1 MKKILVLAAAVLC
14 LATPVLAKDIAPGT
28 VELSGASAINY
39 YDGEFDIEGEGDV
52 ENSTLS
58 VSLGGNYFFM
68 QNLGLGLLLSWTEQ
82 EIEDTSQSDIF
93 IGPQVVYNY
102 SINEPLSVF
111 ATAAVGYQKMEF
123 DFDDDGD
130 DPDPDGYGW
139 RAGAGLKYFVSD
151 AFAVNAS
158 VNYAASYMEYE
169 GSDWD
174 NTGFLFGAGFSVYLK

>member
-1 MKKILVLAAAVLC
+1 MKKVLILAAAVLC

-28 VELSGASAINY
+28 IEIDGASAIRY
-39 YDGEFDIEGEGDV
+39 TDGEIDFEGEGNVD
-52 ENSTLS
+52 NSALMLTL
-58 VSLGGNYFFM
+58 GTNYYFM
-68 QNLGLGLLLSWTEQ
+68 QNLGLGLLVGYTDQ
-82 EIEDTSQSDIF
+82 EIADLSISEIF
-93 IGPQVVYNY
+93 VGPQIVYNY

-111 ATAAVGYQKMEF
+111 AAAAVGYQKTEVEV
-123 DFDDDGD
+123 DGD
-130 DPDPDGYGW
+130 DTVDPDGYGW
-139 RAGAGLKYFVSD
+139 KAGLGLKYFVTD